1 LFWLQALQA
10 KCDSLI
16 KDRDAVTSIMEDK
29 IKVLSRNVAQ
39 SVSRVYSTHPEIGDS
54 SEGVALT
61 QDLAALQRMVG
72 ASIAALKNAAN
83 AAKAAHA
90 STGGSANPGGASGG
104 SIGPNSAGVHRPV
117 PLGGTT
123 PASSAPPRAGGPGPS
138 AFNRNAPVNGSYPGS
153 TPLSL
158 PMYPGSSVGGGGSLP
173 STAYA
178 TPGAHSGSVSSG
190 QRAPMQAWGARD
202 EGYSAGDVYRSAD
215 RR

>member
-1 LFWLQALQA
+1 
-10 KCDSLI
+10 
-16 KDRDAVTSIMEDK
+16 MEDK

-39 SVSRVYSTHPEIGDS
+39 SVSRVYSTHPEISDS
-54 SEGVALT
+54 AEGVALT

-83 AAKAAHA
+83 AAKAAHVSA
-90 STGGSANPGGASGG
+90 GGSANPGGAPGG
-104 SIGPNSAGVHRPV
+104 SSGPNSASVHRPI
-117 PLGGTT
+117 PQGGAT

-158 PMYPGSSVGGGGSLP
+158 PVYPGSSVGGGGSLP

-178 TPGAHSGSVSSG
+178 TPSTHSGSVSSG

>member
-1 LFWLQALQA
+1 
-10 KCDSLI
+10 
-16 KDRDAVTSIMEDK
+16 MEDK

-54 SEGVALT
+54 SEGAALT

-83 AAKAAHA
+83 AAKGSAGGFANSGVA
-90 STGGSANPGGASGG
+90 PGGSA
-104 SIGPNSAGVHRPV
+104 GPNSAGVHRPI
-117 PLGGTT
+117 PQSGAT
-123 PASSAPPRAGGPGPS
+123 PASSVPPRAGGPGPS

-158 PMYPGSSVGGGGSLP
+158 PVYPGSSVGGGGSLP
-173 STAYA
+173 GSAYA
-178 TPGAHSGSVSSG
+178 TPGAHSGPVTSG